1 MRKVHKKKVD
11 RVNPKPMQGQRR
23 CAWHVYNC
31 FHSPFPPQI
40 ALSQEAET
48 RYTIHSKCENV
59 WILFIQFSHVFS
71 IAKTLVRHDKLFILV
86 NSMSSYPIPSI
97 PSQLYHHGATSIRR
111 WFLSKMMISSMA
123 KCDFDQQDSIGPDK
137 ETPNPWKLTWI
148 IIWYFWDIVQFGSLG
163 GIIWTTNIFPL
174 PISRENFTKLF
185 QPRQTAASWQTENSN
200 KNSSSRIKSARLKH
214 WSGLVCLTNKSWL
227 VDWSESNIFPKI

>member
-1 MRKVHKKKVD
+1 MFITVSTPLFHHKLLCHKRQK
-11 RVNPKPMQGQRR
+11 QGILYIQN
-23 CAWHVYNC
+23 VKMYGS
-31 FHSPFPPQI
+31 FSFSFP
-40 ALSQEAET
+40 AE
-48 RYTIHSKCENV
+48 
-59 WILFIQFSHVFS
+59 
-71 IAKTLVRHDKLFILV
+71 
-86 NSMSSYPIPSI
+86 
-97 PSQLYHHGATSIRR
+97 
-111 WFLSKMMISSMA
+111 
-123 KCDFDQQDSIGPDK
+123 DSIGPDK

-227 VDWSESNIFPKI
+227 VDWSESNIWNP

>member
-1 MRKVHKKKVD
+1 M
-11 RVNPKPMQGQRR
+11 
-23 CAWHVYNC
+23 ASY
-31 FHSPFPPQI
+31 
-40 ALSQEAET
+40 
-48 RYTIHSKCENV
+48 
-59 WILFIQFSHVFS
+59 LFIF
-71 IAKTLVRHDKLFILV
+71 V
-86 NSMSSYPIPSI
+86 NSMSSYQIPSI
-97 PSQLYHHGATSIRR
+97 PSQLYHHGAISIRR

-214 WSGLVCLTNKSWL
+214 WSGLVCLTNKSLL
-227 VDWSESNIFPKI
+227 VDWSESNIWNPRTPCFPEI